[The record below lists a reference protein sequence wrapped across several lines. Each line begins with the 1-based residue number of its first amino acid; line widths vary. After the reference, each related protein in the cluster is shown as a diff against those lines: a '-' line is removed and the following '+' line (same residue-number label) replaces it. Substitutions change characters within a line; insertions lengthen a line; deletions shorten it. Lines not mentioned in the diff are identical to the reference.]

1 MNLSDMTLQELK
13 DYQKWHEDAAKLA
26 LADLDFSS
34 ANILN
39 EQARKAAEEIALRE
53 KKGRRQE

>member
-26 LADLDFSS
+26 LEDLDFSS
-34 ANILN
+34 ANVLN

-53 KKGRRQE
+53 KKGRRE